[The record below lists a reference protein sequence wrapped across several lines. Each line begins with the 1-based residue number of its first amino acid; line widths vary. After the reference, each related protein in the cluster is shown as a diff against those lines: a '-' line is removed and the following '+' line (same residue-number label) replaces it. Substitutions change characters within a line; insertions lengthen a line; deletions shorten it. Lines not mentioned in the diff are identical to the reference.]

1 MSISIPEIPTWIWIG
16 VTISNLVTAI
26 VVYWFYRLITT
37 HRLKKAFKDR
47 SRSVVKG
54 LVTEQMAPM
63 LGDFPGD
70 LSDARF
76 LGSPID
82 YIVFDGL
89 SDGDVDEIVFVEVK
103 THRGVNLTSSERA
116 VRDAVNEKRVRWVQ
130 YSPDQ

>member
-1 MSISIPEIPTWIWIG
+1 MRISIPEIPVWIWIG
-16 VTISNLVTAI
+16 VALSNLVTAV
-26 VVYWFYRLITT
+26 VVYWLYRLISTL
-37 HRLKKAFKDR
+37 RLKKSFKDR

-54 LVTEQMAPM
+54 LVTEQMAPL
-63 LGDFPGD
+63 LGEFPGD
-70 LSDARF
+70 PSDARF

-116 VRDAVNEKRVRWVQ
+116 VRDAVKEKRVRWVQ
-130 YSPDQ
+130 YSPDL